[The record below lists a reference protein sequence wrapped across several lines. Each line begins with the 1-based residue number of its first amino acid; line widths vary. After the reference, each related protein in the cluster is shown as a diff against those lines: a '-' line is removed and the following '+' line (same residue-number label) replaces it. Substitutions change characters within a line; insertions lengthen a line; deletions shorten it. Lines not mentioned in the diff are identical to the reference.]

1 MLGVFG
7 GSFSDTKA
15 IDDHCDLCCHRSQV
29 PYDELL
35 IVRKSEVCE
44 GVCVPENWSD
54 FLNIELRCEGE
65 MVPHNQALSIK
76 LKPRII
82 VGVSKCSL
90 PFSSTFSAV
99 SFGEVV

>member
-15 IDDHCDLCCHRSQV
+15 IDDHCDLCEAKFHMMNFLSSGSPRFVKVSVFQ
-29 PYDELL
+29 
-35 IVRKSEVCE
+35 KT
-44 GVCVPENWSD
+44 SD
-54 FLNIELRCEGE
+54 FLNVELRCERE

-76 LKPRII
+76 LKPRTI